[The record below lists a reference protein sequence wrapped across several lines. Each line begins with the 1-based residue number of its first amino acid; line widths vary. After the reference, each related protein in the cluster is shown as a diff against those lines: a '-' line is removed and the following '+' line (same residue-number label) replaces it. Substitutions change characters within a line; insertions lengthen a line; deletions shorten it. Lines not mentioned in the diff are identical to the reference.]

1 MSSDIRISVST
12 HTVTENHLPGLIYY
26 IQNNYAIVEHLLFS
40 DIFQMK
46 PCVVFYTS
54 TTITTTVPDIAFTT
68 VTKLIKLENKFF
80 LSIHFTLF
88 F

>member
-1 MSSDIRISVST
+1 
-12 HTVTENHLPGLIYY
+12 
-26 IQNNYAIVEHLLFS
+26 
-40 DIFQMK
+40 MK